1 MDGEGRAQGWR
12 IDLQRAWMW
21 ISSPIFADFRRGCVK
36 ILITYRLTAF
46 NLYGEPL
53 KNGEKTISLLGI
65 EF

>member
-1 MDGEGRAQGWR
+1 
-12 IDLQRAWMW
+12 MW
-21 ISSPIFADFRRGCVK
+21 ISCPIFADFRRGCVK
-36 ILITYRLTAF
+36 ILITYRLAAF

>member
-1 MDGEGRAQGWR
+1 
-12 IDLQRAWMW
+12 MW
-21 ISSPIFADFRRGCVK
+21 ISSQIFADFRRGCAK
-36 ILITYRLTAF
+36 ILTTYRLTAF